1 MDGGRRTAGGGRQCG
16 RYGVL
21 TNFVR
26 ARALPGYD
34 LGQCFGPAGGH
45 RARGHFGEDAGV
57 RVARKHLSWYSR
69 GLFGST
75 EFRATVNKLSSRAAV
90 EALIDAFF
98 DPLIDRNAARAP
110 EALAA

>member
-45 RARGHFGEDAGV
+45 RARGHFGEDAGLLDLGWVSDQCARGWPAGLLQASLLSRLLIV
-57 RVARKHLSWYSR
+57 RWTARSLPKSLLSR
-69 GLFGST
+69 L
-75 EFRATVNKLSSRAAV
+75 
-90 EALIDAFF
+90 LIV
-98 DPLIDRNAARAP
+98 R
-110 EALAA
+110 